1 MSFGSIDKISSVPE
15 KSFEKLKQFD
25 ELKDN
30 SNQAETKQNSHE
42 FAKLLDKSPDV
53 AMKSTETSHASA
65 QNSQIGDKILDAI
78 QGVKSNIDNQSNK
91 VNDLLG
97 SSDALSLKDMLKT
110 QKAMSNLMLTQELV
124 GKVAGKS
131 TQIFETMLKQQ

>member
-1 MSFGSIDKISSVPE
+1 
-15 KSFEKLKQFD
+15 
-25 ELKDN
+25 
-30 SNQAETKQNSHE
+30 TKQNSHE